1 MKYLEAPTLTRE
13 MTMELIE
20 FVTIDKYRSKK
31 DPIPREFH
39 IYYKLIDDLENLDFK
54 RNFQKQ
60 DRLQFVFTTADVYSH
75 LDFSSKQKSAEIIED
90 IFKFGDRKSEQDLD
104 AQIDELT
111 KLLEELKKQKK
122 KEQEQEQ
129 LIITDTSVLFYV

>member
-54 RNFQKQ
+54 RNCQKQ
-60 DRLQFVFTTADVYSH
+60 NRLQFVYTTIMNYNSVDQVYFDKTRN
-75 LDFSSKQKSAEIIED
+75 LINEQ
-90 IFKFGDRKSEQDLD
+90 FK
-104 AQIDELT
+104 
-111 KLLEELKKQKK
+111 
-122 KEQEQEQ
+122 
-129 LIITDTSVLFYV
+129 